1 MSRTLREEGGFTLV
15 ELMITMAMM
24 VMVVVVFLSVFW
36 NVNQG
41 VATQR
46 ERSIANDQARL
57 AIENLDR
64 EIRSGNVIYD
74 PAAEDLPGYGFR
86 IYSQSNAPSRTS
98 GSIYTN
104 SQGFSCVEWVIND
117 DRQLARRFWKPG
129 VPTVFSSWRVL
140 AENVVNRVD
149 GIEVP
154 AFTVDTV
161 NAPRTVVVTL
171 MVDTDT
177 DEIVSRPVRI
187 QTSITGR
194 NTTVG
199 IPSAVCDPGPA

>member
-1 MSRTLREEGGFTLV
+1 MSSSLREEAGFTLV

-74 PAAEDLPGYGFR
+74 PAVEDEPGYGFR
-86 IYSQSNAPSRTS
+86 IYSQSNAPTRSS
-98 GSIYTN
+98 SIYTN
-104 SQGFSCVEWVIND
+104 AQGFTCVEWAIND
-117 DRQLARRFWKPG
+117 DEELVRRFWKPG
-129 VPTVFSSWRVL
+129 TPTVFADWRVL
-140 AENVVNRVD
+140 AENVVNKVP
-149 GIEVP
+149 GIDQP

-161 NAPRTVVVTL
+161 NAPRTVVITL

-177 DEIVSRPVRI
+177 AETVSRPVRI

-199 IPSAVCDPGPA
+199 FPSTVCDPGPA